1 MLDFAVVRRN
11 CPRSGPG
18 FPVRGLPAKRSG
30 HLGNWRLALQTGTVR
45 CLGKRWFPGFR
56 ACLGESRSLKLRP
69 VFHLFFVPVSPML
82 SLDNPKFR
90 CLLPVLLGLL
100 VAAPAFAVPYSALV
114 AEVESERVLYSRNA
128 DELRH
133 PASLTKMMT
142 LYMAFD
148 ALARGDLSLND
159 RFPASAYAASR
170 SPSKLGLR
178 AGDSITVEECILG
191 LVTQSANDAA
201 TVLAEG
207 LGGTES
213 NFAFLMTRKAHD
225 LGMSDT
231 VFHNASGLPDP
242 NQITT
247 ARDMFRLG
255 KALLKDFPQ
264 FYSYFATEHFT
275 FRNRTFHNHNH
286 LLDSYPGADGIKT
299 GFVNSSGFN
308 LVASARRDNRRLIGV
323 VFGGPS
329 HSRRDAHM
337 RELLDEGFAQLDGHE
352 PNLTIAGFESL
363 NPPALLRRPGS
374 GELPK
379 GRRVTARERMA
390 TAKAKAEATTGQGDI
405 ADRSGARDGKP
416 DWQVRLGE
424 FAHSDAAQQRL
435 SQALK
440 TAPFPL
446 RHAKVAVSAKVQRGK
461 KAYQAVFRGISR
473 EDALAACQ
481 ALRGKGI
488 GCLPVVASR

>member
-1 MLDFAVVRRN
+1 MLPLDLF
-11 CPRSGPG
+11 
-18 FPVRGLPAKRSG
+18 KI
-30 HLGNWRLALQTGTVR
+30 RL
-45 CLGKRWFPGFR
+45 
-56 ACLGESRSLKLRP
+56 
-69 VFHLFFVPVSPML
+69 
-82 SLDNPKFR
+82 
-90 CLLPVLLGLL
+90 LLPVVLTLLAD
-100 VAAPAFAVPYSALV
+100 VPALAVPYSALV

-148 ALARGDLSLND
+148 ALARGELSLGD
-159 RFPASAYAASR
+159 QFSTSAYAASR

-178 AGDSITVEECILG
+178 AGETITVEECVLG

-207 LGGTES
+207 LGGSES
-213 NFAFLMTRKAHD
+213 GFAELMTRKAHE

-323 VFGGPS
+323 VFGGPT

-337 RELLDEGFAQLDGHE
+337 RDLLDEGFAQLEGRE
-352 PNLTIAGFESL
+352 PNLAINGFEPL
-363 NPPALLRRPGS
+363 HPPALLRRPGS
-374 GELPK
+374 TERPK
-379 GRRVTARERMA
+379 GRRAAGRTRLVV
-390 TAKAKAEATTGQGDI
+390 AKTEVAGQGDV
-405 ADRSGARDGKP
+405 ADRIGGRDRKP

-446 RHAKVAVSAKVQRGK
+446 RHAKVAVSAKLQRGK
-461 KAYQAVFRGISR
+461 KAYHAAFRGISR

-488 GCLPVVASR
+488 GCLPAVASR

>member
-1 MLDFAVVRRN
+1 MSPFAIFQFRVLV
-11 CPRSGPG
+11 
-18 FPVRGLPAKRSG
+18 PA
-30 HLGNWRLALQTGTVR
+30 V
-45 CLGKRWFPGFR
+45 
-56 ACLGESRSLKLRP
+56 
-69 VFHLFFVPVSPML
+69 L
-82 SLDNPKFR
+82 SL
-90 CLLPVLLGLL
+90 V
-100 VAAPAFAVPYSALV
+100 VTVPAFAVPYSALV
-114 AEVESERVLYSRNA
+114 AEAESERALYSRNA

-142 LYMAFD
+142 LYMVFD
-148 ALARGDLSLND
+148 AVARGELSLND
-159 RFPASAYAASR
+159 QFSTSAYAASR

-178 AGDSITVEECILG
+178 VGESITVEECILG

-213 NFAFLMTRKAHD
+213 NFAYLMTRKAHE

-231 VFHNASGLPDP
+231 VFKNASGLPDP

-264 FYSYFATEHFT
+264 FYSYFATEHFV

-286 LLDSYPGADGIKT
+286 LLDTYPGADGIKT

-337 RELLDEGFAQLDGHE
+337 RELLDEGFAQLEGRQ
-352 PNLTIAGFESL
+352 PNLAINGFEQL
-363 NPPALLRRPGS
+363 TPPPLLRRPDS
-374 GELPK
+374 IELPK
-379 GRRVTARERMA
+379 GRRAAAARTRLA
-390 TAKAKAEATTGQGDI
+390 ALKAEAAGQGDI
-405 ADRSGARDGKP
+405 ADRVGGRDSKP
-416 DWQVRLGE
+416 GWQVRLGE
-424 FAHSDAAQQRL
+424 FSRSDAAQQRL

-440 TAPFPL
+440 TAPFAL
-446 RHAKVAVSAKVQRGK
+446 RHAQVAVSAKVQRGK
-461 KAYQAVFRGISR
+461 KAYQASFRGISR
-473 EDALAACQ
+473 EAALAACQ

-488 GCLPVVASR
+488 GCLPAVASR